1 MADIAAPD
9 LRRRYFAVHSLSS
22 GLAATVGPAARGFVL
37 AAAPFALWPAAAAVC
52 VVSSLA
58 ALSLERFIPPR
69 LQRIPRAEASIPGLA
84 EPAPV

>member
-22 GLAATVGPAARGFVL
+22 ELAGTVGPAAGGFVL
-37 AAAPFALWPAAAAVC
+37 AAAPFALWLAAAAVC

-58 ALSLERFIPPR
+58 ALSLVLFIPPR
-69 LQRIPRAEASIPGLA
+69 LQRIPREEASIPGLA